1 MSKVEK
7 LREKFGDRIRESL
20 GAGEGNTATLV
31 EHPTRNK
38 RYEAT
43 KKAKGYYDIRLQ
55 DIAADPQHREEF
67 NPDEIEQLAASLNA
81 DGLIAP
87 IVVRWDQGRS
97 KYIIIAGERRY
108 RAARLCGWERITC
121 DIKADD
127 ISEGEIAELQLAEN
141 HARKDL
147 NPIELAGA
155 FQDVIDKNGYT
166 VRDLAKRVGV
176 NETTV
181 TRYVRLLGLPEDV
194 KKKVANGKI
203 PIGIAREAARLNGE
217 KEQRSFIEKA
227 LRDGLSATDAQKVA
241 SGKKATPKKKRKKKS
256 APAAQVF
263 KTEHGDVTL
272 QLNAVKNPSYDHLAA
287 MLEEALEEVQHR
299 IKNRVRL

>member
-127 ISEGEIAELQLAEN
+127 I
-141 HARKDL
+141 
-147 NPIELAGA
+147 
-155 FQDVIDKNGYT
+155 
-166 VRDLAKRVGV
+166 
-176 NETTV
+176 
-181 TRYVRLLGLPEDV
+181 
-194 KKKVANGKI
+194 
-203 PIGIAREAARLNGE
+203 
-217 KEQRSFIEKA
+217 
-227 LRDGLSATDAQKVA
+227 
-241 SGKKATPKKKRKKKS
+241 
-256 APAAQVF
+256 
-263 KTEHGDVTL
+263 
-272 QLNAVKNPSYDHLAA
+272 
-287 MLEEALEEVQHR
+287 
-299 IKNRVRL
+299 